1 MFFISRQVLK
11 KLAASSII
19 TYIAICW
26 FIHKLVLI
34 KCTIVK
40 DEGDRLLVESKELD
54 LYIVKKDNILRTE
67 DDIVEFDDKYV
78 ELGGEEWRDRVP
90 IDPNANNAGLEN
102 QN

>member
-1 MFFISRQVLK
+1 MK

-19 TYIAICW
+19 TYIVIRW

-40 DEGDRLLVESKELD
+40 DEGDKLLVESKEMD
-54 LYIVKKDNILRTE
+54 LYIVKKDNILRRE

-78 ELGGEEWRDRVP
+78 ELAGEEWRFRIP
-90 IDPNANNAGLEN
+90 INPNDAP
-102 QN
+102 QKMPD